1 MSSFRDAMGRIGL
14 RNHLMEIA
22 ETIAPQYKERRVDE
36 HGNVVRYISVQDI
49 HFDKKV
55 DTDQSIE
62 YRMNIDFLSDQ
73 GHWNQPVVVK
83 EFSSTELLEE
93 EILRYNQLKKRCSL
107 FDDIDP
113 YPIISL
119 DRENLQIVYEELE
132 GNTLDELNLSKDEY
146 DIVMGRLAAILQ
158 GGTRVSLGDTSL
170 RAFLDYIVQHMPFD
184 EESREELAL
193 LLEPHYYIIPP
204 CHGGYEPCILFLPEM
219 MKFVKTGDSI
229 KTHIPMITSD
239 GSPTDRM
246 SDIANI
252 YTLDGVTE
260 FSSSGHLNR
269 TVQRVKNFF
278 AGYNIVAQKL
288 DAPNLEELYPNGI
301 TLDLQMLV
309 SYALIEMQLMQHEQL
324 STFSNPDALKYI
336 YFLLQNK
343 PYLLS
348 YT

>member
-1 MSSFRDAMGRIGL
+1 RIGL

-22 ETIAPQYKERRVDE
+22 ETIAPQYKERRTDE
-36 HGNVVRYISVQDI
+36 HGNPVRYISVQDI

-55 DTDQSIE
+55 DTEQSIE

-73 GHWNQPVVVK
+73 GHWNQPIIVK
-83 EFSSTELLEE
+83 EFGSAELLEQ
-93 EILRYNQLKKRCSL
+93 EILRYDQLKKRCSL

-113 YPIISL
+113 YPMISL

-132 GNTLDELNLSKDEY
+132 GNTVDDLQLSKDEY

-158 GGTRVSLGDTSL
+158 GGTRVSLQDTSL
-170 RAFLDYIVQHMPFD
+170 RAFLDYIVQHMPVG
-184 EESREELAL
+184 EEYREELSL

-204 CHGGYEPCILFLPEM
+204 CHGGYEPCILFLPEE
-219 MKFVKTGDSI
+219 MKFEKVGNSI

-239 GSPTDRM
+239 GTPTDRM
-246 SDIANI
+246 SDVANI
-252 YTLDGVTE
+252 YTLDGVSE
-260 FSSSGHLNR
+260 FTSSGNLDR

-278 AGYNIVAQKL
+278 AGYNIVSQRL
-288 DAPNLEELYPNGI
+288 NAPNLEELYPNGI

-309 SYALIEMQLMQHEQL
+309 SYVLMEMQLIQHEQL
-324 STFSNPDALKYI
+324 STFSNPDAMSYI
-336 YFLLQNK
+336 YFLLQKK